1 MAYYDSHY
9 MPPGLDSSG
18 AYQVSGIPFVT
29 GSLVIASGTMTQVDF
44 PAVTKFVTIINETQN
59 TSSAAPLRVGFS
71 ANGVSGS
78 NGFVLQGGDTYTGDW
93 RVVSI
98 FLMAGDSA
106 DVSASVVAGITGIP
120 RNDIADNWSGSL
132 GIG

>member
-9 MPPGLDSSG
+9 MPPGLDSSA

-29 GSLVIASGTMTQVDF
+29 GSLSVASGSIVQIDF
-44 PAVTKFVTIINETQN
+44 PAVTKFVTVINETSG
-59 TSSAAPLRVGFS
+59 TAAPLRVGFS

-78 NGFVLQGGDTYTGDW
+78 NGFVLQAGDTYTGDW

-98 FLMAGDSA
+98 FLMAGNSA